1 MIKPLLTSIEREKM
15 NKIALIT
22 VTKKGVEQAKKIKKS
37 YTKALID
44 IYTMEK
50 FSDECTIA
58 IKGSFKEQVGE
69 IFSEYKSIIF
79 ITAVGIAVRAIAP
92 YIKTKDIDPCVLVID
107 EGSDFI
113 IPILSGHLGG
123 GNELAQDISQSIGAY
138 PLITTSSDIS
148 GKIAVD
154 TLAQKINGKLE
165 SLESAKKVT
174 SLIVAG
180 ERVSIKVPQNI
191 GDNNPSGVI
200 VISNREKI
208 EITQIIPKNISIGI
222 GCKKDTPKEK
232 IIEIIENILKSLNIS
247 TKAIRVMG
255 TVDIKK
261 DEIGII
267 ESAKYFNVPLKII
280 SRDEIKKIEDKFE
293 TSDFVRK
300 TIGVGAVSAPC
311 SILASEREG
320 KLLIE
325 KSRFQGITVSVYEEE
340 TKNG

>member
-1 MIKPLLTSIEREKM
+1 MIKPLLTNIEREKM
-15 NKIALIT
+15 NKIAVIT
-22 VTKKGVEQAKKIKKS
+22 VTKKGVEQAKKIKSLYKE
-37 YTKALID
+37 KEID
-44 IYTMEK
+44 IYTIEK
-50 FSDECTIA
+50 FSDKFTLTIG
-58 IKGSFKEQVGE
+58 GSFKEKVGE
-69 IFSEYKSIIF
+69 IFSEYRGIIF

-92 YIKTKDIDPCVLVID
+92 YIKTKDVDPCVLVID

-123 GNELAQDISQSIGAY
+123 GNELAQDIAQKVGLF

-191 GDNNPSGVI
+191 DDTNPNGVI

-232 IIEIIENILKSLNIS
+232 IIEIIEDTLKSLNIS
-247 TKAIRVMG
+247 KKAIRVIG

-267 ESAKYFNVPLKII
+267 ESAKYFDVPLKII
-280 SRDEIKKIEDKFE
+280 SRDEIKKIEDRFE

-311 SILASEREG
+311 SILASKREG

-325 KSRFQGITVSVYEEE
+325 KYRFQGITVSVYEEE

>member
-1 MIKPLLTSIEREKM
+1 MEQM

-22 VTKKGVEQAKKIKKS
+22 VTNKGVEQAKKIKKA
-37 YTKALID
+37 YTIALIE

-50 FSDECTIA
+50 FSDKSTLT

-92 YIKTKDIDPCVLVID
+92 YIKTKDVDPCVLVID
-107 EGSDFI
+107 EGSDFV

-191 GDNNPSGVI
+191 EDSNPSGVI
-200 VISNREKI
+200 VVSNREKI

-232 IIEIIENILKSLNIS
+232 IIEIIEEVLEKLNIS
-247 TKAIRVMG
+247 KKALGIIG

-267 ESAKYFNVPLKII
+267 ESARHFNVPLKII

-311 SILASEREG
+311 SILASTKKG
-320 KLLIE
+320 DILIE
-325 KSRFQGITVSVYEEE
+325 KFRKDGVTISVYEEE

>member
-1 MIKPLLTSIEREKM
+1 MIKPLLTNIEREKM

-22 VTKKGVEQAKKIKKS
+22 VTKKGVEQAKKIEKI

-50 FSDECTIA
+50 FSDGCTIA
-58 IKGSFKEQVGE
+58 IKGSFREQVGE

-92 YIKTKDIDPCVLVID
+92 YIKTKDVDPCVLVID
-107 EGSDFI
+107 EGNDFV

-191 GDNNPSGVI
+191 DNNNPSGVI

-208 EITQIIPKNISIGI
+208 EVTQIIPKNISIGI

-232 IIEIIENILKSLNIS
+232 IIEIIEKTLKSLNIS

-261 DEIGII
+261 DEVGII

-280 SRDEIKKIEDKFE
+280 SRDKIKKIEDRFE

-325 KSRFQGITVSVYEEE
+325 KSKFQGITVSVYEEE